1 MAGNRKLGE
10 LLVKKQPWLLK
21 NGETWLWR
29 PLRAVKPVLRVK
41 NLVILTRHEDVRR
54 VLEADDRFSVTYGEH
69 MEAVTGPFILGMDDG
84 PRYRR
89 ESRALHSA
97 APHSDLP
104 FVAELTRERASRHL
118 GSSSSLDAVE
128 LADAVTGAGI
138 DRYFGLPGCAT
149 PAALAGGRD
158 VFRAVFLDGDVPE
171 VMERG
176 QAEAHKLTAD
186 MRRAMA
192 EIRSHGGREET
203 VLGRLLAAQGT
214 DAPQLDDEGIP
225 RSLLGLQAAWAASVP
240 RAFSLALD
248 VVLDRPAEL
257 ARLRALA
264 AAGEERRVGE
274 LLVEALRLQPQAPF
288 LTRLARS
295 EMVVAPGA
303 RREHRIKPG
312 DIVFAVTQAA
322 QHDRT
327 VLDAPGALKEGRP
340 PTDVLH
346 FGAGI
351 HRCFGAAIS
360 VTQFGVLG
368 TLLLRD
374 GSLERDGALRWG
386 PAFPQAL
393 PLRRT

>member
-10 LLVKKQPWLLK
+10 LLVKKQPWLLR
-21 NGETWLWR
+21 NGERWLWR
-29 PLRAVKPVLRVK
+29 PLRAWKPVLR
-41 NLVILTRHEDVRR
+41 LGRMVILTRHEDVRR

-84 PRYRR
+84 PRYRA
-89 ESRALHSA
+89 ESAALHSA

-104 FVAELTRERASRHL
+104 FVAALTRDRARAYLSA
-118 GSSSSLDAVE
+118 GGALDAVE
-128 LADAVTGAGI
+128 LADEVTGEGV

-149 PAALAGGRD
+149 PAALAGGRE

-176 QAEAHKLTAD
+176 QAEAKKLTDD
-186 MRRAMA
+186 MRSAMD

-257 ARLRALA
+257 ARLADLARSGDERA
-264 AAGEERRVGE
+264 VGSF
-274 LLVEALRLQPQAPF
+274 LVDALRLQPQAPF
-288 LTRLARS
+288 LTRLARDA
-295 EMVVAPGA
+295 MVIAPGA
-303 RREHRIKPG
+303 KRETRIKQG
-312 DIVFAVTQAA
+312 DVVFAVTQAA
-322 QHDRT
+322 QMDRT
-327 VLDAPGALKEGRP
+327 VVDAPIALKPDRP
-340 PTDVLH
+340 ATDILH

-368 TLLLRD
+368 CELLRD
-374 GSLERDGALRWG
+374 GMIERAGPLEWG
-386 PAFPQAL
+386 PAFPAKL
-393 PLRRT
+393 PIRRV